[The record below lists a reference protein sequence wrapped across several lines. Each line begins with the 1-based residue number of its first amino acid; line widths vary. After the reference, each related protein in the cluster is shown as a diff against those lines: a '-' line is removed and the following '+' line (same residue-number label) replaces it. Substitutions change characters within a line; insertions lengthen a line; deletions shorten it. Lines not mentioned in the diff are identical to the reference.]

1 MDPVGLCKGLPGG
14 GAVPIHYGCCLLPTH
29 SSHLHQL
36 PGEHLPH
43 GLGLGAGDNCQGW
56 ARAAPC
62 TQELGRGST
71 LFLMAPVLKSLKV
84 RSEQR
89 GFGEGPAPD
98 SGSPG
103 TPQRR
108 LQRVWP

>member
-1 MDPVGLCKGLPGG
+1 MDPKGLCGGLPGG
-14 GAVPIHYGCCLLPTH
+14 SAVPIHQGCCLLPTH

-36 PGEHLPH
+36 PGENLPH
-43 GLGLGAGDNCQGW
+43 RLGLGSGESCIRSCLELDHSK
-56 ARAAPC
+56 
-62 TQELGRGST
+62 EDLGRGST

-103 TPQRR
+103 APQGR
-108 LQRVWP
+108 LCRV